1 MSNNIR
7 IVVIAEEDLKNL
19 IRVTVNE
26 EFEKIEKKLLERQVD
41 STAFGDKLRVKDV
54 AAFLGCSAKTV
65 TTYRKMGILPEPKIG
80 LNRRPYWE
88 KEEIIAAIKSNDLNW
103 KYKL

>member
-1 MSNNIR
+1 MSSNIKV
-7 IVVIAEEDLKNL
+7 VVIAEEELKNL
-19 IRVTVNE
+19 IRSTVNE
-26 EFEKIEKKLLERQVD
+26 ELEKLEKKLLEGQVE

-54 AAFLGCSAKTV
+54 AAFLGCSTKTV
-65 TTYRKMGILPEPKIG
+65 TTYQKRGILPEPKIG

-103 KYKL
+103 KYNL